1 MAKVL
6 VVDDSPFDRQLV
18 VGLLSKRPGLTA
30 AEKRTGLTPI
40 PVANGREALAAI
52 ARDLPDVVLTDLQMP
67 EMNGLELVQAIKGQH
82 PSLPVILMTAHGS
95 EDIAVQALEQG
106 AASYVPKR
114 NLARDL
120 LETVESVLG
129 AAAAGRDEER
139 VLGCLTEAAANF
151 ALDNDPSLVVP
162 LVRHLEEPLKSL
174 NLCNANGLLRVA
186 VSLREALFNAIYH
199 GNLEVGSELRDKDEK
214 AYAQLAEER
223 RKQEPYRSRRVHVRA
238 TFTPRQ
244 ATYVIRDEG
253 PGFNVAALP
262 HHKDAAA
269 LEKSDQ
275 RGLFLIRTFMDQV
288 THNDSGNQITLV
300 RRRR

>member
-95 EDIAVQALEQG
+95 KDIAAQAREQG
-106 AASYVPKR
+106 AASCGPKR

-120 LETVESVLG
+120 PGTVESPLS
-129 AAAAGRDEER
+129 AAPAGRDEGG
-139 VLGCLTEAAANF
+139 VLACLTEAAAGF

-162 LVRHLEEPLKSL
+162 
-174 NLCNANGLLRVA
+174 
-186 VSLREALFNAIYH
+186 
-199 GNLEVGSELRDKDEK
+199 
-214 AYAQLAEER
+214 
-223 RKQEPYRSRRVHVRA
+223 
-238 TFTPRQ
+238 
-244 ATYVIRDEG
+244 
-253 PGFNVAALP
+253 
-262 HHKDAAA
+262 
-269 LEKSDQ
+269 
-275 RGLFLIRTFMDQV
+275 
-288 THNDSGNQITLV
+288 
-300 RRRR
+300 